1 MAGRPPNPELR
12 QARQGTIVETAARL
26 FSENGVHQT
35 TMKDIGLAAG
45 ISMGAMYHYFAS
57 KEDIVLAL
65 AAYERSQL
73 DDLMTAIDESRDV
86 VSTLDDWA
94 ERIVAWQTD
103 LVTARLTVAFT
114 AEALHHTAVA
124 DAFRETDD
132 RLRIGFEQ
140 AFARSQQEGHVDSAL
155 DPATLA
161 LILQSVFYGISAA
174 AAFSQPIDKKALAF
188 HFRKTVRALCGPSP

>member
-1 MAGRPPNPELR
+1 MAGRPPNPKLR
-12 QARQGTIVETAARL
+12 QARRDMILETAVQL
-26 FSENGVHQT
+26 FSEKGVHQT

-65 AAYERSQL
+65 AAYERNQL
-73 DDLMTAIDESRDV
+73 DELMTALEQSHDV

-94 ERIVAWQTD
+94 ERLVTWQTD
-103 LVTARLTVAFT
+103 LVTARLTVEFT

-132 RLRIGFEQ
+132 QLRIGFER
-140 AFARSQQEGHVDSAL
+140 AFARSQQDGHVDSEL

-174 AAFSQPIDKKALAF
+174 AAFSQAIDKQALTF
-188 HFRKTVRALCGPSP
+188 HLQRTVRALCGTVF